1 MIASWSDFND
11 APGQYHN
18 VKDHAVSTTAI
29 RQQLLGR
36 LDQVLSY
43 LLPAGRVKHGVF
55 EVGDLQGNTG
65 ESLKVALQSG
75 KAGMWHDFAT
85 GEGGDIFDLWAACHH
100 LYTQHQFPQ
109 VVSSASQWLGRSS
122 PALMPVTPARPDQ
135 RFPEDALGPHTAKW
149 DYCDG
154 DGRLLACVYRYD
166 RAEGKT
172 FRPWDVLA
180 KKHCAPTPRPLFNQP
195 GLKHHQHVV
204 LVEGEK
210 AADALITHGIP
221 ATTAMNGAN
230 APPEKTD
237 WSPLTGKHVVIWPDH
252 DEAGRTYAEAVST
265 YLGLQGIVSSL
276 AILDIP
282 SHKPDTWDAADA
294 AVEGLDLRAFL
305 AACTKTP
312 HVSVTAVPAFTVG
325 HFLDDTSPMPEDL
338 ILPRVLTPGGLMV
351 FGGAPKVGKSDL
363 LLALLAHMA
372 AGVSFLGMQ
381 PPRPLRIFYLQAEIG
396 YHYLRERLQN
406 MVFDTHLL
414 PLVRKNLVITPQ
426 CKMLL
431 NAQGVAATC
440 QAIPGHF
447 ADRRADIIV
456 VDPLRN
462 VFDGGEDVAGE
473 NDNTAMLFF
482 LQQRLDALR
491 DAVNPDAGIILAHH
505 TRKIQKKQLQEDPFQ
520 ALSGASSLRGY
531 YTTGLIMFQ
540 PDETQS
546 YRQLIFELRNGP
558 RLRSKVI
565 DKVNG
570 AWQELEYRS
579 DRLVNRDYGHKLDAE
594 RRRKRDVILQIL
606 YEEARAGRVYTMN
619 QFCQAFEN
627 RAGLGGKDTIRGR
640 LDVLSTKGHVK
651 FFKDANQY
659 GLRSPSRTKYG
670 FLCVEDMHL
679 GTDEERVD
687 PHTGAVSAKLQ
698 PVYPTHYKC
707 RQTAAVLPVENPHVW
722 MSDEEDQA

>member
-1 MIASWSDFND
+1 
-11 APGQYHN
+11 
-18 VKDHAVSTTAI
+18 
-29 RQQLLGR
+29 
-36 LDQVLSY
+36 
-43 LLPAGRVKHGVF
+43 
-55 EVGDLQGNTG
+55 
-65 ESLKVALQSG
+65 
-75 KAGMWHDFAT
+75 
-85 GEGGDIFDLWAACHH
+85 
-100 LYTQHQFPQ
+100 
-109 VVSSASQWLGRSS
+109 
-122 PALMPVTPARPDQ
+122 
-135 RFPEDALGPHTAKW
+135 
-149 DYCDG
+149 
-154 DGRLLACVYRYD
+154 
-166 RAEGKT
+166 
-172 FRPWDVLA
+172 
-180 KKHCAPTPRPLFNQP
+180 
-195 GLKHHQHVV
+195 
-204 LVEGEK
+204 
-210 AADALITHGIP
+210 
-221 ATTAMNGAN
+221 MNGAT
-230 APPEKTD
+230 APPDKTD

-252 DEAGRTYAEAVST
+252 DEAGRTYAKAVSMH
-265 YLGLQGIVSSL
+265 LGLQGIVSSL
-276 AILDIP
+276 AILEIP
-282 SHKPDTWDAADA
+282 PHKPDTWDAADA
-294 AVEGLDLRAFL
+294 ALEGVDLRAFMAECPQTPQ
-305 AACTKTP
+305 AA
-312 HVSVTAVPAFTVG
+312 VTAVPAFTVG

-372 AGVSFLGMQ
+372 AGVPFLGMK

-406 MVFDTHLL
+406 MAFDKHWL

-431 NAQGVAATC
+431 NAHGVAATC
-440 QAIPGHF
+440 AAIPGHF
-447 ADRRADIIV
+447 TDRRADIIV

-462 VFDGGEDVAGE
+462 VFDGGEDEAGE
-473 NDNTAMLFF
+473 NDNAAMLFF

-505 TRKIQKKQLQEDPFQ
+505 TRKMQKKQLQEDPFQ
-520 ALSGASSLRGY
+520 ALSGAGSLRGY

-540 PDETQS
+540 PDEHQS

-570 AWQELEYRS
+570 AWQELEDRS
-579 DRLVNRDYGHKLDAE
+579 DRLVSRHYGHKLDAE

-640 LDVLSTKGHVK
+640 LDVLSTKGDVK
-651 FFKDANQY
+651 FFKDADNY

-679 GTDEERVD
+679 GTDEEMVD
-687 PHTGAVSAKLQ
+687 PQTGEVSAKLQ
-698 PVYPTHYKC
+698 AVYPTHYKC
-707 RQTAAVLPVENPHVW
+707 RQTSAVLPVRTLVCGYLTRKIRH
-722 MSDEEDQA
+722 DEMPSATRPLPISPPRKHGLGRSQTGAVADKSETAANLPKP